1 MELILV
7 RHAKAFDRDA
17 SAFPDD
23 SRRPLTAEGR
33 AEFVRFAKRL
43 GRVCRSVDL
52 VESSGFVRAWQTA
65 QLLHEHAG
73 FPKPSRLE
81 RLEAVDALA
90 VHASAFHASAAD
102 ASAGD
107 AAPSGASAA
116 TRQDAESLRLASLA
130 RAVAALR
137 GVDRVVWVGHE
148 PLLSRF
154 ASLLLAGSAG
164 RMAISMKKGAA
175 LALHIADA
183 REDAPADA
191 PPQARLLWMLTPGV
205 ESRLRR
211 GAKRE
216 KQRPQKEKRAKRKR

>member
-17 SAFPDD
+17 SAWPDD

-81 RLEAVDALA
+81 RLEA
-90 VHASAFHASAAD
+90 AD
-102 ASAGD
+102 AGSSGPGD
-107 AAPSGASAA
+107 ATGRDS
-116 TRQDAESLRLASLA
+116 ESPRLESLA

-148 PLLSRF
+148 PSLSRF

-175 LALHIADA
+175 LALGIADT
-183 REDAPADA
+183 REGAPADA
-191 PPQARLLWMLTPGV
+191 LPQAQLLWMLTPGV

-216 KQRPQKEKRAKRKR
+216 KQRPQKEQRAKRKR

>member
-1 MELILV
+1 VVRGIEWQRTCEAPPMELILV

-65 QLLHEHAG
+65 RLLHEHAG

-81 RLEAVDALA
+81 RLEA
-90 VHASAFHASAAD
+90 AD
-102 ASAGD
+102 AGSSGPGD
-107 AAPSGASAA
+107 ATGRDS
-116 TRQDAESLRLASLA
+116 ESPRLESLA

-216 KQRPQKEKRAKRKR
+216 KPRPQKEKRAKRKR